1 MQANNSGY
9 LEEAGFHRTV
19 HNQIHILSSEG
30 CVTRLDAYP
39 IQIGPILGEI
49 HKAIYILC
57 NLK

>member
-9 LEEAGFHRTV
+9 LEEA
-19 HNQIHILSSEG
+19 EG